1 MHIFNYAFIADQ
13 IALQRTSNNDAFIMI
28 RYYVRNDRH
37 VVDIAGVEA
46 NRIFHQTR
54 GMRGVVFGKS
64 RSTVRVA

>member
-1 MHIFNYAFIADQ
+1 MHSYSDAFIADQ
-13 IALQRTSNNDAFIMI
+13 IALQRSCNIDAFIMR

-37 VVDIAGVEA
+37 AVDLAGVEA

-64 RSTVRVA
+64 RSTVHIA